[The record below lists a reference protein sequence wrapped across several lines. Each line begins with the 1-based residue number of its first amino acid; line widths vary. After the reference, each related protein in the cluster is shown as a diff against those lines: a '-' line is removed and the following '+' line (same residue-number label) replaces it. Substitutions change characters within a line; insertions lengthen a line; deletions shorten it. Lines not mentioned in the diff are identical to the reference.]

1 MRAGKCWAR
10 KMVDLI
16 RRMHR
21 WLRPAAADTP
31 EKAHDTSSMADLVR
45 LLGTEREPPGAAEG
59 RRDKAGN
66 DADRHRPGAR
76 H

>member
-1 MRAGKCWAR
+1 MAG

-16 RRMHR
+16 RWMHR
-21 WLRPAAADTP
+21 WLRPAATDTP

-45 LLGTEREPPGAAEG
+45 LLGTEREPPHVGEG
-59 RRDKAGN
+59 RRDRGGN
-66 DADRHRPGAR
+66 DSERHRRGAR